1 MIHQMG
7 SMNGMEHSLTET
19 SHQPIHAHRN
29 QTTTLNTIPSTKT
42 EIASKLIIPNKNY
55 QTVSG
60 SYAGI
65 ELYRKTEVVLWKY
78 LADF

>member
-1 MIHQMG
+1 MG
-7 SMNGMEHSLTET
+7 SMNAMEHSLTET

-42 EIASKLIIPNKNY
+42 EIASKLIIPNKNC
-55 QTVSG
+55 QTVND

-65 ELYRKTEVVLWKY
+65 ELYRKMEVVCY
-78 LADF
+78 GGT

>member
-1 MIHQMG
+1 MMHQMG
-7 SMNGMEHSLTET
+7 SMNAMEHSLTET

-65 ELYRKTEVVLWKY
+65 ELYRKTEVVCYWGT
-78 LADF
+78 

>member
-7 SMNGMEHSLTET
+7 SMNAMEHSLTET

-42 EIASKLIIPNKNY
+42 EIASKLIIPNKNC
-55 QTVSG
+55 QTVSD

-65 ELYRKTEVVLWKY
+65 EQYRKMEVVCY
-78 LADF
+78 GGT

>member
-1 MIHQMG
+1 MG
-7 SMNGMEHSLTET
+7 SMNDMEHSLTET
-19 SHQPIHAHRN
+19 SHQPIHAHPN

-65 ELYRKTEVVLWKY
+65 ELYRKTEVVCY
-78 LADF
+78 GGT